1 MNKEITLGKK
11 TVGLNHK
18 PYFVADIA
26 ANHDG
31 ELNRAK
37 DLVWLAKE
45 AGADCAKFQHFLA
58 DKIVNDKEFKKLESL
73 ETHQSSWK
81 KPVSEI
87 YDQYHFKREWTEEIA
102 EECHKADIEFSTSP
116 YDFSAVDLVDN
127 FLNFYKIGSG
137 DISWIDFLKFISSK
151 GKPILIATGA
161 ANIEDVDRSLNALDY
176 KTKNVVLM
184 QCNTNYT
191 VEPEK
196 HRFVNLNVLSV
207 YKNKYPETVLGLSDH
222 TLSHASVLG
231 AIALGARVFEKH
243 FTDDNSRE
251 GPDHKFALNPVAWKE
266 MVDISN
272 EVFETLGDGLKKV
285 EENEHNAFIV
295 QRRSIVCKS
304 DLLEGHKIS
313 ENDLDYLRPCPP
325 GSFHPF
331 EKDLILGKILNKNKL
346 ANESILKEDI
356 C

>member
-1 MNKEITLGKK
+1 MNREIKLGKK

-31 ELNRAK
+31 KLSRAK
-37 DLVWLAKE
+37 DLIWLAKE

-58 DKIVNDKEFKKLESL
+58 DKIVNDKEFRKLESL

-87 YDQYHFKREWTEEIA
+87 YDQYHFKREWTEEISTECKKA
-102 EECHKADIEFSTSP
+102 EIEFSTSP
-116 YDFSAVDLVDN
+116 YDFEAVELVDK

-137 DISWIDFLKFISSK
+137 DISWIEFLKFISRK

-161 ANIEDVDRSLNALDY
+161 ATIEDVDRSLNALDY
-176 KTKNVVLM
+176 KKSNIVLM

-196 HRFVNLNVLSV
+196 HRFVNLNVLNL
-207 YKNKYPETVLGLSDH
+207 YKKRYPETVLGLSDH
-222 TLSHASVLG
+222 TLSHSSVLG
-231 AIALGARVFEKH
+231 SIALGARVFEKH

-251 GPDHKFALNPVAWKE
+251 GPDHKFALNPIAWRE
-266 MVDISN
+266 MVDMSN
-272 EVFETLGDGLKKV
+272 EVYETLGDGLKKV
-285 EENEHNAFIV
+285 EENEQDSFVV
-295 QRRSIVCKS
+295 QRRSIVCKK
-304 DLLEGHKIS
+304 DLVEGHKIT
-313 ENDLDYLRPCPP
+313 EKDLDYLRPCPP

-331 EKDLILGKILNKNKL
+331 EKDLIVGKVLVKKKL
-346 ANESILKEDI
+346 AYESILKEDI